1 MVHKVFISWKPEE
14 WEIAVWRGMLPGV
27 KVSWPSIDP
36 HGYREATVLVLA
48 QPPAWLGEAR
58 RVEFIQTLSAG
69 VHPRII
75 EFARRRGI
83 PVASSKGCNA
93 AAVAEMVFAHLL
105 AIEKRV
111 CTLDREMKQGVWEP
125 YTRETM
131 LGDLEGKKMLILG
144 FGNIGLEVARRAE
157 AFGIEVV
164 AVARKPRITGKWPVL
179 SVKDLPRLISVV
191 DYIVVTLPLT
201 PETRGLVD
209 AELLSRVKKGAVLIN
224 VGRGP
229 VVDEEAL
236 LEALGSG
243 RLRAGIDVWWR
254 YPPEE
259 DAPSPKGI
267 HRHPAVL
274 ATPHKAGWT
283 RRAKEKCVRFAAG
296 NVARYISGREPL
308 NLLTPLGY

>member
-1 MVHKVFISWKPEE
+1 MDHKVFIAWRPEE
-14 WEIAVWRGMLPGV
+14 WELEVWRSALPGV
-27 KVSWPSIDP
+27 EISWPHVDP
-36 HGYREATVLVLA
+36 EGYRDATVLAVTA
-48 QPPAWLGEAR
+48 PPAWLEEAR
-58 RVEFIQTLSAG
+58 RVEFIQTVSAG
-69 VHPRII
+69 VHPRIL
-75 EFARRRGI
+75 EYARSRGI

-105 AIEKRV
+105 AIEKRI
-111 CTLDREMKQGVWEP
+111 CTLNEELKRGVWEP

-131 LGDLEGKKMLILG
+131 LGDLEGKTMFIIG
-144 FGNIGLEVARRAE
+144 FGNIGLEVAKRAE
-157 AFGIEVV
+157 AFGIKVV
-164 AVARKPRITGKWPVL
+164 GVARRPRVAGKWPVKP
-179 SVKDLPRLISVV
+179 VGELPRIIGVA

-201 PETRGLVD
+201 EETRGLIGDEV
-209 AELLSRVKKGAVLIN
+209 LSRVKKGAILVN

-236 LEALGSG
+236 LRALDSG

-259 DAPSPKGI
+259 GAPSPRGV

-283 RRAKEKCVRFAAG
+283 RRAKEKCVSFAAR
-296 NVARYISGREPL
+296 NIARYISGEEPL
-308 NLLTPLGY
+308 NLVTPHGY